1 MDKMELCR
9 LTFNL
14 PKKLVEDIDKY
25 AEKMNLK
32 RTSAITFL
40 ITSALQNQDV
50 VKNFNKFVELLQVQ
64 AKQEKQERLDRLYL
78 YKSRIIRGRDYP
90 DLWETVADR
99 SIF

>member
-1 MDKMELCR
+1 MDKMKLCR

-64 AKQEKQERLDRLYL
+64 AKQEKNEL
-78 YKSRIIRGRDYP
+78 
-90 DLWETVADR
+90 
-99 SIF
+99 